1 MITGKNSVQTSDG
14 NPCLA
19 TVLSGTVLLN
29 VNNELENDIILVYE
43 RKYSS
48 YQIEDFFQIKK
59 YSLCIK
65 HRR

>member
-1 MITGKNSVQTSDG
+1 MITGKNSVQMSDG

-19 TVLSGTVLLN
+19 TVLNGIVLLN
-29 VNNELENDIILVYE
+29 VNKELENDIIMVHE

-48 YQIEDFFQIKK
+48 HQIKDFFQIKK
-59 YSLCIK
+59 YRLCIK